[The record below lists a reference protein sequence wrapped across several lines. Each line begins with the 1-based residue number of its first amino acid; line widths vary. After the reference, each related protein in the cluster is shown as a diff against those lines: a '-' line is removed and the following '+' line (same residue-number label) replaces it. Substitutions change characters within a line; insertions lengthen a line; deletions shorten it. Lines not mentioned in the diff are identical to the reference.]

1 MAAKPPHDFSNKHV
15 EILLELGLSKIQA
28 VLYLTSLR
36 HGVLSV
42 LELSKLTK
50 INRQQIYEEAQKLVD
65 LGLYEVT
72 RKQRRKYIAADPDRL
87 DKVGRRQIER
97 TEATL
102 EKLSRMLPILEA
114 LALPKKSNV
123 LVKYYEGMDKIR
135 EAYESELEACKNM
148 EVLSLAGSVD
158 DIFRFFPESYWENW
172 NKQLVKQKSSSRML
186 VHASEAARKTA
197 SHDGDYGRETRYL
210 HQFPLKVNIDVF
222 GNTVLIVSFYDE
234 LALWIESGIV
244 AQSYRILFDTLWPV
258 AKSFEK

>member
-87 DKVGRRQIER
+87 DKVGRRQI
-97 TEATL
+97 
-102 EKLSRMLPILEA
+102 
-114 LALPKKSNV
+114 
-123 LVKYYEGMDKIR
+123 
-135 EAYESELEACKNM
+135 
-148 EVLSLAGSVD
+148 
-158 DIFRFFPESYWENW
+158 
-172 NKQLVKQKSSSRML
+172 
-186 VHASEAARKTA
+186 
-197 SHDGDYGRETRYL
+197 
-210 HQFPLKVNIDVF
+210 
-222 GNTVLIVSFYDE
+222 
-234 LALWIESGIV
+234 
-244 AQSYRILFDTLWPV
+244 
-258 AKSFEK
+258 